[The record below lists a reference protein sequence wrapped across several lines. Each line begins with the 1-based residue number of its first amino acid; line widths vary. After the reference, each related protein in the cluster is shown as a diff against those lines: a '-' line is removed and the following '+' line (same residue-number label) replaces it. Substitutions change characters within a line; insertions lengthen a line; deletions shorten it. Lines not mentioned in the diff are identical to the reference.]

1 MGLKTIDIPSENGKL
16 TYFWEEGA
24 GSGKKPLIVC
34 LASGEG
40 EARES
45 LALVFSQANGASA
58 AALVVNPQTQERD
71 VGDWLYTLRQREDVD
86 ENRVTL
92 MGAISAAD
100 WVWRLGS
107 HFPQWFAGICA
118 VGGHG
123 DPYEVRA
130 MKDIPVRAY
139 PVKEEPLILREGKAA
154 VDVERLVMGLLTAGS
169 EHVQMRDLY
178 EEDPWVKAV
187 REDEAVSWLLEQD
200 RRRQF
205 QVMWL
210 KPGVWR
216 IDDWF
221 SSSCY
226 LIEGRDKALLVD
238 TGLGEGDLAGLV
250 ASLTNLPVEVA
261 ITHPHG
267 DHMHWVDSFERVYLH
282 KEDIALMQ
290 KTPGAF
296 PAAFRCPETSHTE
309 FVPIEEGSKLDLGDM
324 EVEVWEL
331 PGHTPHSVIFVDRTH
346 RCVFTG
352 DAIGSGYIV
361 LLICPEE
368 QAMEL
373 VAQYRESLMKI
384 VPRMTELR
392 DYAWLGGHGIQE
404 NGCDERRQQDYLA
417 GGSRYFNPIRPKVVL
432 DMVRLCDDLLSG
444 KILWGSVLDSPAH
457 YCSAGSAGIF
467 FRFL

>member
-1 MGLKTIDIPSENGKL
+1 MKTIDIPSENGKL

-86 ENRVTL
+86 ETRVTL

-282 KEDIALMQ
+282 KEDIALMRE
-290 KTPGAF
+290 TPGAF
-296 PAAFRCPETSHTE
+296 PTAFRCPETSHTE
-309 FVPIEEGSKLDLGDM
+309 FVPIEEGAKLDLGDV

-331 PGHTPHSVIFVDRTH
+331 PGHTPHSVIFVDHTH
-346 RCVFTG
+346 KCVFTG

-361 LLICPEE
+361 LLICPER

-373 VAQYRESLMKI
+373 VVQYRESLMKI
-384 VPRMTELR
+384 VPRLPSLR

-404 NGCDERRQQDYLA
+404 NSCDPRHQQDYLA
-417 GGSRYFNPIRPKVVL
+417 GASQYFNPIRPQVVQ
-432 DMVRLCDDLLSG
+432 DMVCLCDDVLSG
-444 KILWGSVLDSPAH
+444 KIPWKSVLDSPFH
-457 YCSAGSAGIF
+457 YCSVGSAGIF